1 MENFQLKEVS
11 GVTDENVKT
20 VQGLLNQLT
29 SSPISFTKEK
39 LQTIIDNKDSHLY
52 FFQKGEQVYGMITT
66 GSYEAPTGRKTWIED
81 VVVDEK
87 FRGAGLG
94 RKMLQEMLDK
104 LSLEENTTLMLTSNP
119 KRIAANAL
127 YKSLGFTPKETN
139 VYKMEIKKKI

>member
-1 MENFQLKEVS
+1 
-11 GVTDENVKT
+11 
-20 VQGLLNQLT
+20 
-29 SSPISFTKEK
+29 
-39 LQTIIDNKDSHLY
+39 
-52 FFQKGEQVYGMITT
+52 MITT

-94 RKMLQEMLDK
+94 RKMLQDMLDK